1 MIKTLIT
8 LKKDILL
15 TGKEPIAA
23 VAELN
28 EMETLELQTPVED
41 QAEEFENY
49 TQYVYNGGVPL
60 AFIGAFERLVEGVT
74 IWADREDVE
83 DSVKYAGWTD
93 KLKKLES
100 RSKRLVL
107 VDGKESGFNAKICMT
122 NSSHSEYFSIS
133 QIESLLR
140 YENRVALVSG
150 ERNVKRIEKL
160 GAKFEE
166 NDPLM
171 AQRIKKCA
179 LQRIVETGDFNI
191 FRIEGEVRYDPEF
204 ESSSQ
209 GGSGSKIVVF
219 DKKISTFTI
228 VAESDLNFDLK
239 TRGEKNK
246 MISIATSNHCTICVK
261 PNSRAYKQFS
271 QFCEFSPM
279 IKTNSVEKIKKPH
292 QLSF

>member
-8 LKKDILL
+8 LKKDISL

-28 EMETLELQTPVED
+28 EMETLELQEPTKD
-41 QAEEFENY
+41 QAQELENN

-74 IWADREDVE
+74 IWADRDDVE

-107 VDGKESGFNAKICMT
+107 VDGKETGFKTEICMP
-122 NSSHSEYFSIS
+122 NSSHSGYFSIS

-150 ERNVKRIEKL
+150 EKNVKRIEKL

-166 NDPLM
+166 SDPLM

-191 FRIEGEVRYDPEF
+191 LRIEGDVRYNSDF
-204 ESSSQ
+204 GSYSQ
-209 GGSGSKIVVF
+209 GGSGSRIAVF
-219 DKKISTFTI
+219 DKKTSTFTI
-228 VAESDLNFDLK
+228 VAESGLNFDLK
-239 TRGEKNK
+239 TKGEKNK
-246 MISIATSNHCTICVK
+246 KLSIATSNHCTLCVK

-271 QFCEFSPM
+271 QYCEFGPM
-279 IKTNSVEKIKKPH
+279 IKINPVEKIK
-292 QLSF
+292 